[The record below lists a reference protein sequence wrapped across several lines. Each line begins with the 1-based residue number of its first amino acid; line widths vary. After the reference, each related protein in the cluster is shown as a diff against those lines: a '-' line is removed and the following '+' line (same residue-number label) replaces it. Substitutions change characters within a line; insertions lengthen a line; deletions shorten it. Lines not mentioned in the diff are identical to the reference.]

1 MKVNVQKLQI
11 GGVVYKPLPSLPT
24 REPAPKPAEAP
35 LEKDLLESMI
45 GEGITND
52 VMSYSDQVN
61 QAYQAYSMLP
71 EDLRNSY
78 QGQMIRRTLKGDPA
92 KLNAIKRNKQ
102 DFDKILTQKEK
113 ALDETA
119 VSQGKVIVRDAQGA
133 LSNLSLGQYAQAHAA
148 DPTKYQALTNADVAQ
163 LRENDPRFAFND
175 NLVGVLKSATSTD
188 EVVERVRKALG
199 NLGSFSKGQTAV
211 SYEQQRIED
220 GANAALNQG
229 LSYIKTSEGES
240 KQSNAENIRMAGNAM
255 WATLDGASKDL
266 LRVKAIHAGYK
277 PEQIEGAAM
286 GLAMALLKPS
296 TTEKIIEKSGEV
308 PGGGKGKTG
317 SGDYK
322 GTEGYYGALT
332 GFDGRETDLHLNTGT
347 NARATIKAFMMPGL
361 MEDKDFVGIS
371 KFTDLK
377 SLPGVA
383 DMNDLVMGDT
393 RIPKEKLSSLVYDGG
408 KVGAALMPF
417 KTVDGHIQ
425 PDLDRQNDL
434 SNAQKA
440 IAAYKTQNGPN
451 IPLDVKIGI
460 YEKNNI
466 SDLTPKGD
474 PAGTMLKPFIIMH
487 GTTTTNV
494 VKDPTDKV
502 VVSSDDDL
510 KNWYKKVYTK
520 TSANGKEDVK
530 NDDLTWRSDMVEG
543 MVYIP
548 MSEGAQK
555 SAMFADKIGI
565 KTSEYY
571 NSVQRFNQVGL
582 GLNEGPNEVR
592 VGQPGNN
599 SIEQLFKK

>member
-1 MKVNVQKLQI
+1 MKVNIQKLQI
-11 GGVVYKPLPSLPT
+11 GGVVYKPLPMLPT
-24 REPAPKPAEAP
+24 REQAPKQPEAP
-35 LEKDLLESMI
+35 LEKDLLEGMI

-71 EDLRNSY
+71 EDLRTSY

-119 VSQGKVIVRDAQGA
+119 VSQGKVIVRDEQGN
-133 LSNLSLGQYAQAHAA
+133 LSNLSLGQYAQAHSA
-148 DPTKYQALTNADVAQ
+148 DPNKYQALTNSDIAQ

-175 NLVGVLKSATSTD
+175 NLVGILKSATSTD
-188 EVVERVRKALG
+188 EVVERVRKSLTG
-199 NLGSFSKGQTAV
+199 LGSFSKGQSNV
-211 SYEQQRIED
+211 SFEQQKIED

-229 LSYIKTSEGES
+229 LSYVKTSEGES
-240 KQSNAENIRMAGNAM
+240 KQSNAENIKMAGNAM
-255 WATLDGASKDL
+255 WANLDGASKDL

-296 TTEKIIEKSGEV
+296 ISERIIEKSGET
-308 PGGGKGKTG
+308 PGKSGGKTG

-322 GTEGYYGALT
+322 GEEGYYGAIAN
-332 GFDGRETDLHLNTGT
+332 FDGRMKDLHLNTGT
-347 NARATIKAFMMPGL
+347 NARATVKASMMPGL
-361 MEDKDFVGIS
+361 MEGENFAGIS

-377 SLPGVA
+377 ALNGIV

-408 KVGAALMPF
+408 EVAAALLPF
-417 KTVDGHIQ
+417 KTIDGHIQ
-425 PDLDRQNDL
+425 PDLDRQNDIV
-434 SNAQKA
+434 NAQKA
-440 IAAYKTQNGPN
+440 IAAYGPN

-474 PAGTMLKPFIIMH
+474 PAGTMLRPFVIVH

-494 VKDPTDKV
+494 VKNPTDKV

-543 MVYIP
+543 LVYIP
-548 MSEGAQK
+548 MTEGAK
-555 SAMFADKIGI
+555 KASMYSDKLKV
-565 KTSEYY
+565 KTSEYN
-571 NSVQRFNQVGL
+571 NSVQHFNQVGL
-582 GLNEGPNEVR
+582 GFNEGPTEVR
-592 VGQPGNN
+592 SGLAGNN
-599 SIEQLFKK
+599 SIDQLLIK